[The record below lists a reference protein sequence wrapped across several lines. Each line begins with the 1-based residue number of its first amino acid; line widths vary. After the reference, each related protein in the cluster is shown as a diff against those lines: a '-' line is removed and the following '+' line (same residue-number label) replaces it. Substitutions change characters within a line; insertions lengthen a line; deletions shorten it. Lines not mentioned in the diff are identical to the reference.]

1 MNSLHRYLLIAG
13 LFMLGL
19 NGCKKWDDHTAI
31 SNPDLETNLVQAI
44 AANPSL
50 SKFSEYVTKTGM
62 DSVLRS
68 SKTYTVWAPSND
80 ALQSLDPAIVN
91 DVAKLRLFVQNH
103 IANQTYYIR
112 NAPSATR
119 VPMLNGK
126 YNTFNGNQFAEAA
139 ITTADKLAKNG
150 VLHVINKR
158 VEVLPSVWEF
168 ITATKA
174 QYKQNELISALD
186 YEYLDSSR
194 AIVDSISSTT
204 GNPIFRPGTGIV
216 IRNRF
221 DQEVYDTKNEQKQ
234 YTYFVIQDAE
244 FIKESDSLKV
254 YFATAS
260 PSVTDTLAKWSTVK
274 DLMVEGAYP
283 ASALTNLVS
292 RFGTPIP
299 LNGTELVETRKL
311 SNGIVHI
318 FSKIDVLNKDKFKE
332 IVVQGE
338 APSGFLVNR
347 TGNTNYRV
355 RLNPI
360 TNKDFMD
367 IMITGHGVTTYYA
380 YYRLNNVP
388 SIKYK
393 VYALGV
399 NDFQGGTFAQT
410 IVPKYYVAPSTYFT
424 LASLTHNVPLFS
436 AVGAYNE
443 VLLGEFTMTNVG
455 VLEIQ
460 LVSTAMNP
468 LVLDYLRLVP
478 VP

>member
-13 LFMLGL
+13 LLVIGL
-19 NGCKKWDDHTAI
+19 NSCKKWDDHTAI
-31 SNPDLETNLVQAI
+31 GNADLENDLAKSI
-44 AANPSL
+44 SANSSL

-68 SKTYTVWAPSND
+68 SKMYTVWAPTND

-91 DVAKLRLFVQNH
+91 DVAKLRAFVQNH
-103 IANQTYYIR
+103 IADQSFYIR
-112 NAPSATR
+112 SAPSAIR
-119 VPMLNGK
+119 VGMLNGK
-126 YNTFNGNQFAEAA
+126 YNTFSGSQFGDAT
-139 ITTADKLAKNG
+139 ITTADKIAKNG

-158 VEVLPSVWEF
+158 IDVLPSVWEF
-168 ITATKA
+168 ITATKS
-174 QYKQNELISALD
+174 QYKQNDFISALNF
-186 YEYLDSSR
+186 EYLDSSK

-204 GNPIFRPGTGIV
+204 GNPIFRPGTGIF

-221 DQEVYDTKNEQKQ
+221 DQEVYNTKNEEKQ

-244 FIKESDSLKV
+244 FTKESDSLKV
-254 YFATAS
+254 YFAAGM
-260 PSVTDTLAKWSTVK
+260 PNATDTLAKWNTVK
-274 DLMVEGAYP
+274 DLMVEGLYP
-283 ASALTNLVS
+283 ASALTNIVS
-292 RFGTPIP
+292 KFGTPVP
-299 LNGTELVETRKL
+299 LSGTELVETRKL

-338 APSGFLVNR
+338 FPSGFLTAK

-355 RLNPI
+355 RVNPV
-360 TNKDFMD
+360 TNKDFVD
-367 IMITGHGVTTYYA
+367 IMISGHGVTTYYA
-380 YYRLNNVP
+380 YYRLNNMP
-388 SIKYK
+388 TMKYK

-410 IVPKYYVAPSTYFT
+410 IVPKFLAAPNTYIT
-424 LASLTHNVPLFS
+424 LASLNHNVPLHT
-436 AVGAYNE
+436 AAGAYNE
-443 VLLGEFTMTNVG
+443 VLLGEFTMSNYG

-460 LVSTAMNP
+460 LTSTAMNP